1 MKKILKIILIG
12 NLLFMLSCM
21 EPNVSNVNLKLF
33 TKTNKTHPV
42 DLTEEFAIKE
52 IEGFCSHDN
61 CTNYIIIH
69 GYRVIFQIKKR
80 YYYKITIPKI
90 IFLKSQVQIVSG

>member
-1 MKKILKIILIG
+1 MKNILKFLLIG
-12 NLLFMLSCM
+12 NFLFMLSCL
-21 EPNVSNVNLKLF
+21 ESNVSNVNLKLF

-42 DLTEEFAIKE
+42 DLTEEFAMKY
-52 IEGFCSHDN
+52 IEGFCSYDN

-80 YYYKITIPKI
+80 Y
-90 IFLKSQVQIVSG
+90 